1 MRALAALLFVLFA
14 AAPALAA
21 GSPETQLQYVDVGP
35 VALPVIQ
42 QGKLRNY
49 VFVTVRLH
57 LNAQA
62 DPETWRDKEP
72 YFRDALVRAGHR
84 TPFVIPG
91 DWMKL
96 DQAALK
102 RSMWAE
108 AIRIAGRNIFTSI
121 EVIRAIPQRWAVPTP
136 G

>member
-1 MRALAALLFVLFA
+1 MRVLAALLLFLVSA
-14 AAPALAA
+14 VPALAGSSA
-21 GSPETQLQYVDVGP
+21 GQLQYVDVGP
-35 VALPVIQ
+35 VALPVVQ

-57 LNAQA
+57 LSPQA
-62 DPETWRDKEP
+62 DAETWRDKEP

-84 TPFVIPG
+84 TPFVVPG

-102 RSMWAE
+102 RSMSAE
-108 AIRIAGRNIFTSI
+108 TTRIAGRNIFTSI
-121 EVIRAIPQRWAVPTP
+121 EVIRAVPQRWAVPP
-136 G
+136 RV

>member
-1 MRALAALLFVLFA
+1 MRALAAFLFVLFS
-14 AAPALAA
+14 AAPALA
-21 GSPETQLQYVDVGP
+21 GSSEGQLQYVDVGP

-57 LNAQA
+57 LIPQA
-62 DPETWRDKEP
+62 DAETWRDKEP

-102 RSMWAE
+102 RSMSAE

-121 EVIRAIPQRWAVPTP
+121 EVIRAVPQRWAVAPRA
-136 G
+136 

>member
-1 MRALAALLFVLFA
+1 MRALAALLLALFA
-14 AAPALAA
+14 AAPAFAA
-21 GSPETQLQYVDVGP
+21 TADGEPQYVDVGP
-35 VALPVIQ
+35 VALPIVD

-57 LNAQA
+57 LIGGVDA
-62 DPETWRDKEP
+62 EIWRDKEP

-102 RSMWAE
+102 RSMLAE
-108 AIRIAGRNIFTSI
+108 AIRIAGRNIFTSG
-121 EVIRAIPQRWAVPTP
+121 EVIRATPQRWAVAPRS
-136 G
+136 

>member
-1 MRALAALLFVLFA
+1 MRALVALLLVLFS

-21 GSPETQLQYVDVGP
+21 SSEGQLQYVDVGP
-35 VALPVIQ
+35 VALPVVE

-57 LNAQA
+57 LVSQTDA
-62 DPETWRDKEP
+62 ETWRDKEP

-102 RSMWAE
+102 RSMLSE
-108 AIRIAGRNIFTSI
+108 AVRIAGRNIFSSAEI
-121 EVIRAIPQRWAVPTP
+121 IRSVPQRWTVAPH

>member
-1 MRALAALLFVLFA
+1 MRVLAALLLSLFF
-14 AAPALAA
+14 AAPALA
-21 GSPETQLQYVDVGP
+21 GSSEAPLQFVDVGP

-49 VFVTVRLH
+49 VFVTMRLH
-57 LNAQA
+57 LSPQA
-62 DPETWRDKEP
+62 DSETWRDKEP

-102 RSMWAE
+102 RSMLTE
-108 AIRIAGRNIFTSI
+108 AVRIAGPNIFTSV
-121 EVIRAIPQRWAVPTP
+121 EVVRSAPQRWAVPP
-136 G
+136 HA

>member
-1 MRALAALLFVLFA
+1 MRVFAALLILLFSTV
-14 AAPALAA
+14 PAFA
-21 GSPETQLQYVDVGP
+21 GPTVSQLQYVDVGP
-35 VALPVIQ
+35 VALPVVD

-49 VFVTVRLH
+49 IFVSVRLH
-57 LNAQA
+57 LIPQA
-62 DPETWRDKEP
+62 DSETWRDKEP

-102 RSMWAE
+102 RSMLAE
-108 AIRIAGRNIFTSI
+108 AVRIAGGNIFTSV
-121 EVIRAIPQRWAVPTP
+121 EVTRTLPQRWAVSPRR
-136 G
+136 

>member
-1 MRALAALLFVLFA
+1 MRALAAFLFVLFA

-21 GSPETQLQYVDVGP
+21 SSAGRLQYVDVGP
-35 VALPVIQ
+35 VALPIIQ

-49 VFVTVRLH
+49 VFVIVRLH
-57 LNAQA
+57 LTAQA

-84 TPFVIPG
+84 TPFVLPN

-96 DQAALK
+96 DEAALK
-102 RSMWAE
+102 RSTSAD
-108 AIRIAGRNIFTSI
+108 AIRIAGPNIFTSV
-121 EVIRAIPQRWAVPTP
+121 EVRRSVPQRWAAPPRV
-136 G
+136 

>member
-1 MRALAALLFVLFA
+1 MRVLAVVLLLLFSAAPAFAGSA
-14 AAPALAA
+14 AAP
-21 GSPETQLQYVDVGP
+21 LQYVDVGP
-35 VALPVIQ
+35 LALPVVQ
-42 QGKLRNY
+42 QGKLCNY

-57 LNAQA
+57 LVPEA
-62 DPETWRDKEP
+62 DAETWRSKEP

-102 RSMWAE
+102 RSMLTE

-121 EVIRAIPQRWAVPTP
+121 EVIRSAPQRWAVPP
-136 G
+136 RV

>member
-1 MRALAALLFVLFA
+1 MRVLAALLLLLFS
-14 AAPALAA
+14 AAPALA
-21 GSPETQLQYVDVGP
+21 GSSEGQLQFVDVGP

-57 LNAQA
+57 LSPQA
-62 DPETWRDKEP
+62 DSETWRDKEP

-102 RSMWAE
+102 RSMSAE
-108 AIRIAGRNIFTSI
+108 AIRIAGRNIFT
-121 EVIRAIPQRWAVPTP
+121 
-136 G
+136 

>member
-1 MRALAALLFVLFA
+1 MRVLVAVLLLLFSS
-14 AAPALAA
+14 APALA
-21 GSPETQLQYVDVGP
+21 GSSAAPLQYVDIGP
-35 VALPVIQ
+35 VALPVVQ

-57 LNAQA
+57 LVPEA
-62 DPETWRDKEP
+62 DAETWRSKEP

-102 RSMWAE
+102 RSMSAE
-108 AIRIAGRNIFTSI
+108 AIRIAGRNIFTSL
-121 EVIRAIPQRWAVPTP
+121 EVIRAAPERWAVPP
-136 G
+136 RA

>member
-1 MRALAALLFVLFA
+1 MRVLVALLLLLFSS
-14 AAPALAA
+14 APALAGPA
-21 GSPETQLQYVDVGP
+21 ESQLQYVDIGP
-35 VALPVIQ
+35 VALPIVQ
-42 QGKLRNY
+42 QGRLRNY

-57 LNAQA
+57 LSAQA
-62 DPETWRDKEP
+62 DAETWRDKEP

-102 RSMWAE
+102 RSMLSE
-108 AIRIAGRNIFTSI
+108 AVRIAGGNVFTSI
-121 EVIRAIPQRWAVPTP
+121 EIVRSVPQKWAVPP
-136 G
+136 RA

>member
-1 MRALAALLFVLFA
+1 MRALAAFLFVLFS
-14 AAPALAA
+14 AAPALA
-21 GSPETQLQYVDVGP
+21 GSSEGQLQYVDVGP

-49 VFVTVRLH
+49 IFVTVRLH
-57 LNAQA
+57 LIPQA
-62 DPETWRDKEP
+62 DAETWRDKEP

-96 DQAALK
+96 DEAALK
-102 RSMWAE
+102 RSMSAE

-121 EVIRAIPQRWAVPTP
+121 EVIRAFPQKWAVPP
-136 G
+136 RV